1 MSKNKKNKKMPL
13 DDTMPLESHDTAA
26 EKMPC
31 QEANEVASQPPKK
44 SFGRKV

>member
-13 DDTMPLESHDTAA
+13 ESHDTAA
-26 EKMPC
+26 DEMPSN
-31 QEANEVASQPPKK
+31 EAKKVSKQPKK

>member
-1 MSKNKKNKKMPL
+1 MSKNKKNKNI
-13 DDTMPLESHDTAA
+13 TLESHDTAA

-31 QEANEVASQPPKK
+31 QEANMVSEKGKK

>member
-13 DDTMPLESHDTAA
+13 DNTMPLESHDTAA
-26 EKMPC
+26 EEMPSN
-31 QEANEVASQPPKK
+31 EANKVSEKGKK